1 MSAKHDVAPYSS
13 FTEDD
18 DGSNHGPRIGEWEL
32 PHSGFE
38 EISYLGE
45 SQSVAGSLKE
55 PVSGT
60 GILIVSGAEEE
71 SAQGEEGHDVPI
83 EHVYQRASD
92 LSMPGSE
99 SIPTEL
105 ESLDLGMNRRG
116 IRNIFMDSSEAS
128 TAATDYQNLR
138 RMTILGLAAVVVAVI
153 AILTAVYVSL
163 DRSSWKATA
172 QFLEQ
177 EVKELVTKYE
187 DLEAK
192 YNASTSVAFDWDV
205 SGEEAHKAVLLNNC
219 WLTAEANVK
228 FGECANSA
236 KDGFWDFS
244 SRVWEKAEKMGTYAK
259 DSFDETYYA
268 GDDPIQ
274 MSTVSFEALNE
285 ASRAFTSAAG
295 ALSSIFVDATQKA
308 SDLIDSS
315 VVYAVEQTRD
325 AIEDA
330 SLAGHVK

>member
-1 MSAKHDVAPYSS
+1 MLTKTNTTSPAMSAKNDVAPHSS
-13 FTEDD
+13 STEDD

-99 SIPTEL
+99 SIPTKL
-105 ESLDLGMNRRG
+105 ESLDLGMNRTG
-116 IRNIFMDSSEAS
+116 IFMGSSEAS
-128 TAATDYQNLR
+128 TAATDYQKLR
-138 RMTILGLAAVVVAVI
+138 RMTILGLVAVVVAAI
-153 AILTAVYVSL
+153 AIVTAIYVSL

-172 QFLEQ
+172 QLLEQ

-192 YNASTSVAFDWDV
+192 YNASVAFDWDV
-205 SGEEAHKAVLLNNC
+205 NGEEAHKAVLVNNC

-236 KDGFWDFS
+236 KEGLWDFS

-259 DSFDETYYA
+259 DSFDEAYN
-268 GDDPIQ
+268 GK
-274 MSTVSFEALNE
+274 
-285 ASRAFTSAAG
+285 
-295 ALSSIFVDATQKA
+295 SS
-308 SDLIDSS
+308 
-315 VVYAVEQTRD
+315 
-325 AIEDA
+325 
-330 SLAGHVK
+330 